1 MLVVIST
8 TNVGDNATGR
18 GGAIGTGKRYAARTA
33 GICWSS
39 SYFWLG
45 AQEGKTERHMIEI
58 AYELLSPIL
67 FIIPVLGL
75 VFVTLYLPSLVINR
89 LFFHFRRR
97 KGPILRF
104 LSYPIGPS
112 IPGRGADGNALRHAL
127 RRWAVLALATVSFA
141 IASGLASMFAWVSV
155 WTDGLTAAFL
165 IAMFAALLVAVVS
178 GVECV
183 FLLVRLALSRPRNPT
198 NSLTLPGNSEP
209 PYSRVNPPAGK
220 TNGFTRVDLRR
231 DLSKA

>member
-1 MLVVIST
+1 MI
-8 TNVGDNATGR
+8 DFAFE
-18 GGAIGTGKRYAARTA
+18 YA
-33 GICWSS
+33 
-39 SYFWLG
+39 F
-45 AQEGKTERHMIEI
+45 EI
-58 AYELLSPIL
+58 ASEMLPI
-67 FIIPVLGL
+67 IAVVGL
-75 VFVTLYLPSLVINR
+75 AFLVLYLPSLIGSR
-89 LFFHFRRR
+89 LLFHRRRR
-97 KGPILRF
+97 KGPVLRF

-112 IPGRGADGNALRHAL
+112 IPGRGADGSALRHAL

-155 WTDGLTAAFL
+155 EAEGLTAALL
-165 IAMFAALLVAVVS
+165 IAMCAALLAAVVS

-209 PYSRVNPPAGK
+209 PHSRVNPPAGK
-220 TNGFTRVDLRR
+220 TNGFTRVDLRG